1 MDFGCFEGLRII
13 DCCGDDDDDDD
24 VAAFP
29 PDVLLLWIS
38 LSLDDDDDDAAAGV
52 LDLNAWASCDR
63 LCLVAVPIVFS
74 AFMIPRSTG
83 SLE

>member
-1 MDFGCFEGLRII
+1 LDFDCFGGLRII

-24 VAAFP
+24 DDVAA
-29 PDVLLLWIS
+29 LLLWIS
-38 LSLDDDDDDAAAGV
+38 LSLDDDDVAAAGV
-52 LDLNAWASCDR
+52 LDLNAWANCDR

-74 AFMIPRSTG
+74 AFMMPRSTG